1 MRATERLP
9 QSAYT
14 VLNRVLVI
22 LAALLAA
29 ACGEQPWN
37 SPYPPQQAGRN
48 ILYSS
53 FDARPNHLDPAQS
66 YSSNEVV
73 FTGQIYEPPLQY
85 HFLKRP
91 YQLEPLTVTRMPVPY
106 YLDAAGQ
113 RLPDDVAVERIA
125 YSVYD
130 LEIKPGIRY
139 QPHPAFA
146 RRADGSY
153 VYHAMDEAG
162 LAEVS
167 QLSDFEESGSR
178 ELVAADYVYQ
188 IKRLAHPRLHS
199 PIFGL
204 MADYIVGLREYA
216 AVLKAADKATR
227 EAQQDESPSGESGF
241 PGEGGA
247 LEHQQQRATS
257 FINLHD
263 YPLAGAEVIDRYH
276 YRIKLRGKY
285 PQFRY
290 WLAMP
295 FFAPVPWEA
304 DAFYSRPGMKERN
317 ITLDWYPI
325 GTGPYMLT
333 VNNPNRQMVLERN
346 PYFHG
351 ETYPTEGDADDA
363 AAGLLQDAGKPLP
376 LIDKVI
382 YSLEKEAIPYWNKFL
397 QGYYDS
403 SGVSSDSFD
412 QAIRVGS
419 TGDISLT
426 PDLKRKGVQLNTA
439 VSASVFY
446 MGFNMLDP
454 VVGGKDE
461 RARLLRQA
469 ISIVMDYEE
478 YISIFANGRGI
489 PAQSPLPP
497 GIFGYVEGEAGINH
511 QVYDWGRNGL
521 QRKSVAHAKKLLA
534 EAGYPDGRDLKTGK
548 PLVLYLD
555 TPGGGPDDA
564 ARLSWLRKQFAK
576 LDIQLQIRDTD
587 YNRFQDKM
595 RKGAAQIFQWGW
607 NADYPDPENFLFLL
621 YGKNSKVEH
630 NGENAANYVNL
641 EYDRLFEKMTN
652 MDNGPQR
659 QAVIGRM
666 LDILRHDAPWV
677 FGFHPK
683 QFVLYHGWYYNAKPN
698 LMANNTL
705 KYRRIAPDLREQRRY
720 EWNQPVLWPLGLL
733 LALLVAMVVP
743 ALVAYRRHEAQRVP
757 AVQH

>member
-1 MRATERLP
+1 MCAPELLIIPAYRALER
-9 QSAYT
+9 T
-14 VLNRVLVI
+14 VIV
-22 LAALLAA
+22 LAALLVAG
-29 ACGEQPWN
+29 CSDQPWN

-53 FDARPNHLDPAQS
+53 FNERPNHLDPAQS

-91 YQLEPLTVTRMPVPY
+91 YQLEPLTVTRMPEPY

-113 RLPDDVAVERIA
+113 RLPDNAAVERIA

-146 RRADGSY
+146 RGPDGEY
-153 VYHAMDEAG
+153 LYHHIDESD
-162 LAEVS
+162 LASVDS
-167 QLSDFEESGSR
+167 LSDFKQTGTR
-178 ELVAADYVYQ
+178 ELTAADYVYQ
-188 IKRLAHPRLHS
+188 IKRLAHPHLHS

-204 MADYIVGLREYA
+204 MSDYIVGLRDYA
-216 AVLKAADKATR
+216 KTLKAAV
-227 EAQQDESPSGESGF
+227 ESP
-241 PGEGGA
+241 GA
-247 LEHQQQRATS
+247 AAFL
-257 FINLHD
+257 NLND
-263 YPLAGAEVIDRYH
+263 YPLEGAEVIDRYH
-276 YRIKLRGKY
+276 YRIKLHGKY

-304 DAFYSRPGMKERN
+304 DVFYSRPGMKDRN
-317 ITLDWYPI
+317 ITLDWYPV

-333 VNNPNRQMVLERN
+333 VNNPNLQMVMERN
-346 PYFHG
+346 PNFHG
-351 ETYPTEGDADDA
+351 ETYPTEGAPGDAE
-363 AAGLLQDAGKPLP
+363 AGLLEDAGKPLP
-376 LIDKVI
+376 LVDTVI
-382 YSLEKEAIPYWNKFL
+382 FSLEKENIPLWNKFL

-403 SGVSSDSFD
+403 SGINSDSFD
-412 QAIRVGS
+412 QAIQIGS
-419 TGDISLT
+419 AGDISLT
-426 PDLKRKGVQLNTA
+426 PELKRKGIKLNTA
-439 VSASVFY
+439 VSASIFY
-446 MGFNMLDP
+446 MGFNMQNP
-454 VVGGKDE
+454 VVGGDSE

-469 ISIVMDYEE
+469 IAIAMDYEE
-478 YISIFANGRGI
+478 YISIFNNGRGI
-489 PAQSPLPP
+489 AAQGPLAP
-497 GIFGYVEGEAGINH
+497 GIFGYVGGRAGINPY
-511 QVYDWGRNGL
+511 VYDWGKHGP
-521 QRKSVAHAKKLLA
+521 QRKPIAYAKKLLA
-534 EAGYPDGRDLKTGK
+534 EAGYPDGRDLQSGK

-555 TPGGGPDDA
+555 TPAGGPDDS

-576 LDIQLQIRDTD
+576 LDIQLQIRDSD

-595 RKGAAQIFQWGW
+595 RKGTAQIFQWGW

-630 NGENAANYVNL
+630 NGENAANYVNP

-659 QAVIGRM
+659 QALIDRM
-666 LDILRHDAPWV
+666 VEILRHDAPWV

-683 QFVLYHGWYYNAKPN
+683 QFALYHQWYHNAKTN

-705 KYRRIAPDLREQRRY
+705 KYRRIDPDLRQQLRRA
-720 EWNQPVLWPLGLL
+720 WNPPVLWPLGLL
-733 LALLVAMVVP
+733 LLLLVLLVIP
-743 ALVAYRRHEAQRVP
+743 AVIAYRRHEAQRLL
-757 AVQH
+757 AVQQR

>member
-1 MRATERLP
+1 MCAPELLFIPAYRALER
-9 QSAYT
+9 T
-14 VLNRVLVI
+14 VIV
-22 LAALLAA
+22 LAALLVAG
-29 ACGEQPWN
+29 CSDQPWN

-53 FDARPNHLDPAQS
+53 FNERPNHLDPAQS

-91 YQLEPLTVTRMPVPY
+91 YQLEPLTVTRMPEPY

-113 RLPDDVAVERIA
+113 RLPDNAAVERIA

-146 RRADGSY
+146 RGPDGEY
-153 VYHAMDEAG
+153 LYHHIDESD
-162 LAEVS
+162 LASVDS
-167 QLSDFEESGSR
+167 LSDFKQTGTR
-178 ELVAADYVYQ
+178 ELTAADYVYQ
-188 IKRLAHPRLHS
+188 IKRLAHPHLHS

-204 MADYIVGLREYA
+204 MSDYIVGLRDYA
-216 AVLKAADKATR
+216 KTLKAAV
-227 EAQQDESPSGESGF
+227 ESP
-241 PGEGGA
+241 GA
-247 LEHQQQRATS
+247 AA
-257 FINLHD
+257 FVNLND
-263 YPLAGAEVIDRYH
+263 YPLEGAEVIDRYH
-276 YRIKLRGKY
+276 YRIKLHGKY

-304 DAFYSRPGMKERN
+304 DVFYSRPGMKDRN
-317 ITLDWYPI
+317 ITLDWYPV

-333 VNNPNRQMVLERN
+333 VNNPNLQMVMERN
-346 PYFHG
+346 PNFHG
-351 ETYPTEGDADDA
+351 ETYPTEGAPGDAE
-363 AAGLLQDAGKPLP
+363 AGLLEDAGKPLP
-376 LIDKVI
+376 LVDTVI
-382 YSLEKEAIPYWNKFL
+382 FSLEKENIPLWNKFL

-403 SGVSSDSFD
+403 SGINSDSFD
-412 QAIRVGS
+412 QAIQIGS
-419 TGDISLT
+419 AGDISLT
-426 PDLKRKGVQLNTA
+426 PELKRKGIKLNTA
-439 VSASVFY
+439 VSASIFY
-446 MGFNMLDP
+446 MGFNMQNP
-454 VVGGKDE
+454 VVGGDSE

-469 ISIVMDYEE
+469 IAIAMDYEE
-478 YISIFANGRGI
+478 YISIFNNGRGI
-489 PAQSPLPP
+489 AAQGPLAP
-497 GIFGYVEGEAGINH
+497 GIFGYVGGRAGINPY
-511 QVYDWGRNGL
+511 VYDWGKHGP
-521 QRKSVAHAKKLLA
+521 QRKPIAYAKKLLA
-534 EAGYPDGRDLKTGK
+534 EAGYPDGRDLQSGK

-555 TPGGGPDDA
+555 TPAGGPDDS

-576 LDIQLQIRDTD
+576 LDIQLQIRDSD

-595 RKGAAQIFQWGW
+595 RKGTAQIFQWGW

-630 NGENAANYVNL
+630 NGENAANYVNP

-659 QAVIGRM
+659 QALIDRM
-666 LDILRHDAPWV
+666 VEILRHDAPWV

-683 QFVLYHGWYYNAKPN
+683 QFALYHQWYHNAKTN

-705 KYRRIAPDLREQRRY
+705 KYRRIDPDLRQQLRRA
-720 EWNQPVLWPLGLL
+720 WNPPVLWPLGLL
-733 LALLVAMVVP
+733 LLLLVLLVIP
-743 ALVAYRRHEAQRVP
+743 AVIAYRRHEAQRLL
-757 AVQH
+757 AVQQR

>member
-1 MRATERLP
+1 MCAPELLIIPAYRALER
-9 QSAYT
+9 T
-14 VLNRVLVI
+14 VIV
-22 LAALLAA
+22 LAALLVAG
-29 ACGEQPWN
+29 CSDQPWN

-53 FDARPNHLDPAQS
+53 FNERPNHLDPAQS

-91 YQLEPLTVTRMPVPY
+91 YQLEPLTVTRMPEPY

-113 RLPDDVAVERIA
+113 RLPDNAAVERIA

-146 RRADGSY
+146 RGPDGKY
-153 VYHAMDEAG
+153 LYHHIDKSD
-162 LAEVS
+162 LASVNS
-167 QLSDFEESGSR
+167 LSDFKQTGTR
-178 ELVAADYVYQ
+178 ELTAADYVYQ
-188 IKRLAHPRLHS
+188 IKRLAHPHLHS

-204 MADYIVGLREYA
+204 MSDYIVGLRDYA
-216 AVLKAADKATR
+216 KTLKAAV
-227 EAQQDESPSGESGF
+227 ESP
-241 PGEGGA
+241 GA
-247 LEHQQQRATS
+247 AA
-257 FINLHD
+257 FVNLND
-263 YPLAGAEVIDRYH
+263 YPLEGAEVIDRYR
-276 YRIKLRGKY
+276 YRITLHGKY

-304 DAFYSRPGMKERN
+304 DVFYSRPGMKERN
-317 ITLDWYPI
+317 ITLDWYPV

-333 VNNPNRQMVLERN
+333 VNNPNLQMVMERN
-346 PYFHG
+346 PNFHG
-351 ETYPTEGDADDA
+351 ETYPTEGAPGDAE
-363 AAGLLQDAGKPLP
+363 AGLLEDAGKPLP
-376 LIDKVI
+376 LVDTVI
-382 YSLEKEAIPYWNKFL
+382 FSLEKENIPLWNKFL

-403 SGVSSDSFD
+403 SGINSDSFD
-412 QAIRVGS
+412 QAIQIGS
-419 TGDISLT
+419 AGDISLT
-426 PDLKRKGVQLNTA
+426 PELKRKGIKLNTA
-439 VSASVFY
+439 VSASIYY
-446 MGFNMLDP
+446 MGFNMQNP
-454 VVGGKDE
+454 VVGGDSE

-469 ISIVMDYEE
+469 IAIAMDYEE
-478 YISIFANGRGI
+478 YISIFNNGRGI
-489 PAQSPLPP
+489 AAQGPLAP
-497 GIFGYVEGEAGINH
+497 GIFGYVGGRAGINPY
-511 QVYDWGRNGL
+511 VYDWGKHGP
-521 QRKSVAHAKKLLA
+521 QRKPIAYAKKLLA
-534 EAGYPDGRDLKTGK
+534 EAGYPDGRDLQSGK

-555 TPGGGPDDA
+555 TPAGGPDDS

-576 LDIQLQIRDTD
+576 LDIQLQIRDSD

-595 RKGAAQIFQWGW
+595 RKGTAQIFQWGW

-630 NGENAANYVNL
+630 NGENAANYVNP

-659 QAVIGRM
+659 QALIDRM
-666 LDILRHDAPWV
+666 VEILRHDAPWV

-683 QFVLYHGWYYNAKPN
+683 QFALYHQWYHNAKTN

-705 KYRRIAPDLREQRRY
+705 KYRRIDPDLRQQLRRA
-720 EWNQPVLWPLGLL
+720 WNPPVLWPLGLL
-733 LALLVAMVVP
+733 LLLLVLLVIP
-743 ALVAYRRHEAQRVP
+743 AVIAYRRHEAQRLL
-757 AVQH
+757 AVQQR

>member
-1 MRATERLP
+1 MCAPELLIIPAYRALER
-9 QSAYT
+9 T
-14 VLNRVLVI
+14 VIV
-22 LAALLAA
+22 LAALLVAG
-29 ACGEQPWN
+29 CSDQPWN

-53 FDARPNHLDPAQS
+53 FNERPNHLDPAQS

-91 YQLEPLTVTRMPVPY
+91 YQLEPLTVTRMPEPY

-113 RLPDDVAVERIA
+113 RLPDNAAVERIA

-146 RRADGSY
+146 RGPDGEY
-153 VYHAMDEAG
+153 LYHHIDESD
-162 LAEVS
+162 LASVDS
-167 QLSDFEESGSR
+167 LSDFKQTGTR
-178 ELVAADYVYQ
+178 ELTAADYVYQ
-188 IKRLAHPRLHS
+188 IKRLAHPHLHS

-204 MADYIVGLREYA
+204 MSDYIVGLRDYA
-216 AVLKAADKATR
+216 KTLKAAV
-227 EAQQDESPSGESGF
+227 ESP
-241 PGEGGA
+241 GA
-247 LEHQQQRATS
+247 AA
-257 FINLHD
+257 FVNLND
-263 YPLAGAEVIDRYH
+263 YPLEGAEVIDRYR
-276 YRIKLRGKY
+276 YRITLHGKY

-304 DAFYSRPGMKERN
+304 DVFYSRPGMKERN
-317 ITLDWYPI
+317 ITLDWYPV

-333 VNNPNRQMVLERN
+333 VNNPNLQMVMERN
-346 PYFHG
+346 PNFHG
-351 ETYPTEGDADDA
+351 ETYPTEGAPGDAE
-363 AAGLLQDAGKPLP
+363 AGLLEDAGKPLP
-376 LIDKVI
+376 LVDTVI
-382 YSLEKEAIPYWNKFL
+382 FSLEKENIPLWNKFL

-403 SGVSSDSFD
+403 SGINSDSFD
-412 QAIRVGS
+412 QAIQIGS
-419 TGDISLT
+419 AGDISLT
-426 PDLKRKGVQLNTA
+426 PELKRKGIKLNTA
-439 VSASVFY
+439 VSASIFY
-446 MGFNMLDP
+446 MGFNMQNP
-454 VVGGKDE
+454 VVGGDSE

-469 ISIVMDYEE
+469 IAIAMDYEE
-478 YISIFANGRGI
+478 YISIFNNGRGI
-489 PAQSPLPP
+489 AAQGPLAP
-497 GIFGYVEGEAGINH
+497 GIFGYVGGRAGINPY
-511 QVYDWGRNGL
+511 VYDWGKHGP
-521 QRKSVAHAKKLLA
+521 QRKPIAYAKKLLA
-534 EAGYPDGRDLKTGK
+534 EAGYPDGRDLQSGK

-555 TPGGGPDDA
+555 TPAGGPDDS

-576 LDIQLQIRDTD
+576 LDIQLQIRDSD

-595 RKGAAQIFQWGW
+595 RKGTAQIFQWGW

-630 NGENAANYVNL
+630 NGENAANYVNP

-659 QAVIGRM
+659 QALIDRM
-666 LDILRHDAPWV
+666 VEILRHDAPWV

-683 QFVLYHGWYYNAKPN
+683 QFALYHQWYHNAKTN

-705 KYRRIAPDLREQRRY
+705 KYRRIDPDLRQQLRRA
-720 EWNQPVLWPLGLL
+720 WNPPVLWPLGLL
-733 LALLVAMVVP
+733 LLLLVLLVIP
-743 ALVAYRRHEAQRVP
+743 AVIAYRRHEAQRLL
-757 AVQH
+757 AVQQR

>member
-1 MRATERLP
+1 MCAPELLIIPAYRALER
-9 QSAYT
+9 T
-14 VLNRVLVI
+14 VIV
-22 LAALLAA
+22 LAALLVAG
-29 ACGEQPWN
+29 CSDQPWN

-53 FDARPNHLDPAQS
+53 FNERPNHLDPAQS

-91 YQLEPLTVTRMPVPY
+91 YQLEPLTVTRMPEPY

-113 RLPDDVAVERIA
+113 RLPDNAAVERIA

-146 RRADGSY
+146 RGPDGEY
-153 VYHAMDEAG
+153 LYHHIDESD
-162 LAEVS
+162 LASVNS
-167 QLSDFEESGSR
+167 LSDFKQTGTR
-178 ELVAADYVYQ
+178 ELTAADYVYQ
-188 IKRLAHPRLHS
+188 IKRLAHPHLHS

-204 MADYIVGLREYA
+204 MSDYIVGLRDYA
-216 AVLKAADKATR
+216 KTLKAAV
-227 EAQQDESPSGESGF
+227 ESP
-241 PGEGGA
+241 GA
-247 LEHQQQRATS
+247 AAFL
-257 FINLHD
+257 NLND
-263 YPLAGAEVIDRYH
+263 YPLEGAEVIDRYH
-276 YRIKLRGKY
+276 YRIKLHGKY

-304 DAFYSRPGMKERN
+304 DVFYSRPGMKDRN
-317 ITLDWYPI
+317 ITLDWYPV

-333 VNNPNRQMVLERN
+333 VNNPNLQMVMERN
-346 PYFHG
+346 PNFHG
-351 ETYPTEGDADDA
+351 ETYPTEGAPGDAE
-363 AAGLLQDAGKPLP
+363 AGLLEDAGKPLP
-376 LIDKVI
+376 LVDTVI
-382 YSLEKEAIPYWNKFL
+382 FSLEKENIPLWNKFL

-403 SGVSSDSFD
+403 SGINSDSFD
-412 QAIRVGS
+412 QAIQIGS
-419 TGDISLT
+419 AGDISLT
-426 PDLKRKGVQLNTA
+426 PELKRKGIKLNTA
-439 VSASVFY
+439 VSASIFY
-446 MGFNMLDP
+446 MGFNMQNP
-454 VVGGKDE
+454 VVGGDSE

-469 ISIVMDYEE
+469 IAIAMDYEE
-478 YISIFANGRGI
+478 YISIFNNGRGI
-489 PAQSPLPP
+489 AAQGPLAP
-497 GIFGYVEGEAGINH
+497 GIFGYVGGRAGINPY
-511 QVYDWGRNGL
+511 VYDWGKHGP
-521 QRKSVAHAKKLLA
+521 QRKPIAYAKKLLA
-534 EAGYPDGRDLKTGK
+534 EAGYPDGRDLQSGK

-555 TPGGGPDDA
+555 TPAGGPDDS

-576 LDIQLQIRDTD
+576 LDIQLQIRDSD

-595 RKGAAQIFQWGW
+595 RKGTAQIFQWGW

-630 NGENAANYVNL
+630 NGENAANYVNP

-659 QAVIGRM
+659 QALIDRM
-666 LDILRHDAPWV
+666 VEILRHDAPWV

-683 QFVLYHGWYYNAKPN
+683 QFALYHQWYHNAKTN

-705 KYRRIAPDLREQRRY
+705 KYRRIDPDLRQQLRRA
-720 EWNQPVLWPLGLL
+720 WNPPVLWPLGLL
-733 LALLVAMVVP
+733 LLLLVLLVIP
-743 ALVAYRRHEAQRVP
+743 AVIAYRRHEAQRLL
-757 AVQH
+757 AVQQR

>member
-1 MRATERLP
+1 
-9 QSAYT
+9 
-14 VLNRVLVI
+14 VLVI
-22 LAALLAA
+22 LVAVSAA
-29 ACGEQPWN
+29 ACEDQPWN

-53 FDARPNHLDPAQS
+53 FAERPNHLDPAQS

-91 YQLEPLTVTRMPVPY
+91 YQLEPLTVSHMPVPY
-106 YLDAAGQ
+106 YLDEAGQ
-113 RLPDDVAVERIA
+113 RLPDDATVDQIA

-130 LEIKPGIRY
+130 IEIKPGIQY

-146 RRADGSY
+146 RQPDGTY
-153 VYHAMDEAG
+153 VYHDLDESR
-162 LAEVS
+162 LARVNT
-167 QLSDFEESGSR
+167 LGDFPETGSR

-216 AVLKAADKATR
+216 ATLKQAD
-227 EAQQDESPSGESGF
+227 EARRAESPSGGSAHPE
-241 PGEGGA
+241 GEGG
-247 LEHQQQRATS
+247 S
-257 FINLHD
+257 FIDLRD
-263 YPLAGAEVIDRYH
+263 YPLTGAEVIDRYH

-304 DAFYSRPGMKERN
+304 EAFYSRPGMKQRN
-317 ITLDWYPI
+317 ITLDWYPV

-346 PYFHG
+346 PNFHG
-351 ETYPTEGDADDA
+351 ELYPAEGDAGDIQ
-363 AAGLLQDAGKPLP
+363 AGLLADAGEPLP

-397 QGYYDS
+397 QGWYDS
-403 SGVSSDSFD
+403 SGVNSDSFD
-412 QAIRVGS
+412 QAIKIGS

-426 PDLKRKGVQLNTA
+426 PDLKDKGVRLNTA
-439 VSASVFY
+439 ISTSIYY

-454 VVGGKDE
+454 VVGGNSE
-461 RARLLRQA
+461 GARLLRQA

-478 YISIFANGRGI
+478 FISIFANGRGI

-497 GIFGYVEGEAGINH
+497 GIFGYIDGAAGIN
-511 QVYDWGRNGL
+511 QYVYDWGQHGL
-521 QRKSVAHAKKLLA
+521 QRKSVAVAKKLLA
-534 EAGYPDGRDLKTGK
+534 EAGYPDGRDIETGK

-564 ARLSWLRKQFAK
+564 ARLSWLRKQFNK
-576 LDIQLQIRDTD
+576 LNIQLQIRDTD
-587 YNRFQDKM
+587 YNRFQEKM
-595 RKGAAQIFQWGW
+595 RKGTAQIFQWGW

-630 NGENAANYVNL
+630 NGENAANYVNP
-641 EYDRLFEKMTN
+641 EYDRLFEQMTN
-652 MDNGPQR
+652 MDDGPAR
-659 QAVIGRM
+659 QAVIDRM
-666 LDILRHDAPWV
+666 LEILRRDAPWV

-683 QFVLYHGWYYNAKPN
+683 QFVLYHGWYSNAKPN

-705 KYRRIAPDLREQRRY
+705 KYRRIDPALREQQRHD
-720 EWNQPVLWPLGLL
+720 WNQPMLWPLGLVFL
-733 LALLVAMVVP
+733 LLVAMVVP
-743 ALVAYRRHEAQRVP
+743 AVIGYRRHEAQRVP
-757 AVQH
+757 VEQH

>member
-1 MRATERLP
+1 MCAPELLIIPAYRALER
-9 QSAYT
+9 T
-14 VLNRVLVI
+14 VIV
-22 LAALLAA
+22 LAALLVAG
-29 ACGEQPWN
+29 CSDQPWN

-53 FDARPNHLDPAQS
+53 FNERPNHLDPAQS

-91 YQLEPLTVTRMPVPY
+91 YQLEPLTVTRMPEPY

-113 RLPDDVAVERIA
+113 RLPDNAAVERIA

-146 RRADGSY
+146 RGPDGEY
-153 VYHAMDEAG
+153 LYHHIDESD
-162 LAEVS
+162 LASVDS
-167 QLSDFEESGSR
+167 LSDFKQTGTR
-178 ELVAADYVYQ
+178 ELTAADYVYQ
-188 IKRLAHPRLHS
+188 IKRLAHPHLHS

-204 MADYIVGLREYA
+204 MSDYIVGLRDYA
-216 AVLKAADKATR
+216 KTLKAAV
-227 EAQQDESPSGESGF
+227 ESP
-241 PGEGGA
+241 GA
-247 LEHQQQRATS
+247 AA
-257 FINLHD
+257 FVNLND
-263 YPLAGAEVIDRYH
+263 YPLEGAEVIDRYR
-276 YRIKLRGKY
+276 YRITLHGKY

-304 DAFYSRPGMKERN
+304 DVFYSRPGMKDRN
-317 ITLDWYPI
+317 ITLDWYPV

-333 VNNPNRQMVLERN
+333 VNNPNLQMVMERN
-346 PYFHG
+346 PNFHG
-351 ETYPTEGDADDA
+351 ETYPTEGAPGDAE
-363 AAGLLQDAGKPLP
+363 AGLLEDAGKPLP
-376 LIDKVI
+376 LVDTVI
-382 YSLEKEAIPYWNKFL
+382 FSLEKENIPLWNKFL

-403 SGVSSDSFD
+403 SGINSDSFD
-412 QAIRVGS
+412 QAIQIGS
-419 TGDISLT
+419 AGDISLT
-426 PDLKRKGVQLNTA
+426 PELKRKGIKLNTA
-439 VSASVFY
+439 VSASIFY
-446 MGFNMLDP
+446 MGFNMQNP
-454 VVGGKDE
+454 VVGGDSE

-469 ISIVMDYEE
+469 IAIAMDYEE
-478 YISIFANGRGI
+478 YISIFNNGRGI
-489 PAQSPLPP
+489 AAQGPLAP
-497 GIFGYVEGEAGINH
+497 GIFGYVGGRAGINPY
-511 QVYDWGRNGL
+511 VYDWGKHGP
-521 QRKSVAHAKKLLA
+521 QRKPIAYAKKLLA
-534 EAGYPDGRDLKTGK
+534 EAGYPDGRDLQSGK

-555 TPGGGPDDA
+555 TPAGGPDDS

-576 LDIQLQIRDTD
+576 LDIQLQIRDSD

-595 RKGAAQIFQWGW
+595 RKGTAQIFQWGW

-630 NGENAANYVNL
+630 NGENAANYVNP

-659 QAVIGRM
+659 QALIDRM
-666 LDILRHDAPWV
+666 VEILRHDAPWV

-683 QFVLYHGWYYNAKPN
+683 QFALYHQWYHNAKTN

-705 KYRRIAPDLREQRRY
+705 KYRRIDPDLRQQLRRA
-720 EWNQPVLWPLGLL
+720 WNPPVLWPLGLL
-733 LALLVAMVVP
+733 LLLLVLLVIP
-743 ALVAYRRHEAQRVP
+743 AVIAYRRHEAQRLL
-757 AVQH
+757 AVQQR